1 MSIIRIFCVIINL
14 ALLMINALL
23 RLVFT
28 RDGVGVEVIIRSVE
42 LMI

>member
-1 MSIIRIFCVIINL
+1 MGIKKFPSEGGVHVPPS
-14 ALLMINALL
+14 